1 LLLLLLL
8 LLPYCCWAWTSIRDV
23 DLDPVP
29 DMHHC
34 CHCLLLH
41 CWYRSPL
48 RAMVLPVLYAM
59 QR

>member
-1 LLLLLLL
+1 LLLLLLLL

-29 DMHHC
+29 DMNYC

-41 CWYRSPL
+41 C
-48 RAMVLPVLYAM
+48 
-59 QR
+59 